1 LWSEIK
7 DDIGTNKPFR
17 NRKASRNP
25 RKAVPV
31 NKEISHKSPKSEIE
45 ERN

>member
-7 DDIGTNKPFR
+7 EDIGTNKPFM
-17 NRKASRNP
+17 NRKASMNP

-31 NKEISHKSPKSEIE
+31 NKEISHKSQKSEIE
-45 ERN
+45 EWN